1 MFHVKH
7 IHKSKSNVSRET
19 LKKEK
24 NKSNVSRETLDEYYM
39 SLAYKQAYK
48 AFKNNEIPVGCII
61 VKNSKI
67 ISKSYNKRE
76 KNNKTIDHAEIIA
89 ITKANKKI
97 KNWRLENCIM
107 YVTMEPCMMCCGA
120 IEQAR
125 IKKVIYGCKNET
137 YGYLS
142 KYKNIN
148 SELLYKEECKK
159 IIQLFFQNK
168 R

>member
-1 MFHVKH
+1 MNKNKF
-7 IHKSKSNVSRET
+7 NVSRET
-19 LKKEK
+19 LKKKK

-39 SLAYKQAYK
+39 LQAYKQAYK

-61 VKNSKI
+61 IRDNKI
-67 ISKSYNKRE
+67 IAKSYNKRE
-76 KNNKTIDHAEIIA
+76 KNNKTIGHAEIIA
-89 ITKANKKI
+89 IIKANKKL

-120 IEQAR
+120 IEQSR
-125 IKKVIYGCKNET
+125 IKKVVYGCKNEK

-142 KYKNIN
+142 KYRKIN
-148 SELLYKEECKK
+148 SELLYTEECKK
-159 IIQLFFQNK
+159 IIQLFFKNK